1 MNPLRGTW
9 NALAS
14 RWRDSGGGG
23 ALLSSTGGRLAILAA
38 MLAVA
43 AWFVLRDH
51 GLLDH
56 ARLRGT
62 LDSLR
67 RQADHLQTRIDWYR
81 GRNQRLAAG
90 DSFTLEEE
98 ARHLG
103 MARPGEELYRVVLP
117 EDTAVAPPPE
127 RRP

>member
-1 MNPLRGTW
+1 MNPLRRTW
-9 NALAS
+9 DALAS
-14 RWRDSGGGG
+14 RWRNAGGRR
-23 ALLSSTGGRLAILAA
+23 ALLSSTTGRLTLLALV
-38 MLAVA
+38 LAVA

-56 ARLRGT
+56 ARLRDN

-67 RQADHLQTRIDWYR
+67 KRADHLQTRIDWYR
-81 GRNQRLAAG
+81 GRNERLAEG

-117 EDTAVAPPPE
+117 EDTASAPPPKE
-127 RRP
+127 KP

>member
-1 MNPLRGTW
+1 MNPLRRAW
-9 NALAS
+9 DALAS
-14 RWRDSGGGG
+14 RWQDAGGGR
-23 ALLSSTGGRLAILAA
+23 ALLSSTTGRLVLLAA
-38 MLAVA
+38 LLSVA

-81 GRNQRLAAG
+81 GRNQRLAAS

-117 EDTAVAPPPE
+117 EDTLGANPPE
-127 RRP
+127 AKP